1 MSDIELEDWQK
12 KFILRNCIL
21 LKEALGEKMFF
32 RLDDIEDEDIKD
44 FIHSLFHIMDGN
56 K

>member
-21 LKEALGEKMFF
+21 LKETLDEKKFF
-32 RLDDIEDEDIKD
+32 RLDSIEDEDIKD
-44 FIHSLFHIMDGN
+44 FIHSLRHIMGAYE
-56 K
+56 